1 MIHEIPNFLNPD
13 ACKAAIGYF
22 ESIDPEDPDKES
34 ANPFFNKRS
43 LDISLVDPLETRRKF
58 RAFDQMMIQTI
69 SKLYPEE
76 EFIFTEYMNIVKWP
90 SGMLCQEDDPRY
102 SMEPHTDNEDDPDID
117 EYLNQRH
124 WSSVCYLNDDYDGGH
139 TIFPDH
145 NRVIVPEVA
154 KVIFFPSTYLHGV
167 TRVTGGDRY
176 TIASWFTRDSDS
188 VSNF

>member
-1 MIHEIPNFLNPD
+1 MIHEISNFLNPD
-13 ACKAAIGYF
+13 ACKAAIDYF
-22 ESIDPEDPDKES
+22 ESIDPDDPDKES
-34 ANPFFNKRS
+34 PKNLFFNKRS
-43 LDISLVDPLETRRKF
+43 LDISLVDTLEVRRKF

-90 SGMLCQEDDPRY
+90 NGLREKNPKY
-102 SMEPHTDNEDDPDID
+102 SMEPHTDNEDDPDIG

-167 TRVTGGDRY
+167 TRVSGGDRY